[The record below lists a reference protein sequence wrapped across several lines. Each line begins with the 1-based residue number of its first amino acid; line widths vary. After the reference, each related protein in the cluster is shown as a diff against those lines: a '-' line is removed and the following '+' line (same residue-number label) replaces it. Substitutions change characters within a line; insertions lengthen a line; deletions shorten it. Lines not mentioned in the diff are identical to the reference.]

1 MGALAS
7 AGPTTKKLE
16 KPTYFFKNLHTY
28 VEWHASTAVV
38 PRLIQAPLPRN
49 HDLTFCFRKF
59 ASIERLAILDVHF
72 IGTSICEKIK
82 MKYNIVDTHGGEGS

>member
-16 KPTYFFKNLHTY
+16 KPTYFSKNLHTY

-38 PRLIQAPLPRN
+38 PRLIQAPLARN
-49 HDLTFCFRKF
+49 HDLTF
-59 ASIERLAILDVHF
+59 
-72 IGTSICEKIK
+72 
-82 MKYNIVDTHGGEGS
+82 

>member
-59 ASIERLAILDVHF
+59 ASIERLAILDVPF
-72 IGTSICEKIK
+72 IGTSRSEKRK
-82 MKYNIVDTHGGEGS
+82 EVEVQYSGHARW